1 MPFMEKA
8 IEHSL
13 IGGPPKRMLGMLYAQ
28 VDRVQEAQTIFAE
41 GLKGFPASL
50 ANVRW
55 FMSNWSIED
64 SQLMER
70 FAEGYIKAGLPGES
84 GGFYK
89 ISKENRLSS
98 EEIKKLF
105 FGRKV
110 SGFTLTSGKKWQ
122 VERSKDG
129 KAKILSGDDSDSGKS
144 WIEEDMLCNQWDN
157 LYEGLKD
164 CWVIYRN
171 PGGTPENND
180 EYIGA
185 PGYGLYLFSL
195 VE

>member
-1 MPFMEKA
+1 MEKA
-8 IEHSL
+8 VEYRITGS
-13 IGGPPKRMLGMLYAQ
+13 GGIKRTLGMFYAQ
-28 VDRVQEAQTIFAE
+28 VGRVQEAQAIFAE
-41 GLKGFPASL
+41 GLKGFPADL

-55 FMSNWSIED
+55 FMSNWFFED
-64 SQLMER
+64 SQMMER

-84 GGFYK
+84 AGFYK

-110 SGFTLTSGKKWQ
+110 SGFTLTSEKKWQ

-129 KAKILSGDDSDSGKS
+129 KATIRNGDDYDTGKS
-144 WIEEDMLCNQWDN
+144 WIEEDMLCDQWDN

-164 CWVIYRN
+164 CWVVYRN
-171 PGGTPENND
+171 PEGTPDNND
-180 EYIGA
+180 QYLGT
-185 PGYGLYLFSL
+185 PGYGIYPFSL